1 MKNERILE
9 MLAEI
14 EKTYMPEQRADAD
27 SLKNARTDAIAGVL
41 KWRTP
46 APDGLPYIVEL
57 FRREAEED
65 IKREKCR
72 DAGTT
77 DRKKAAESIIAE
89 CAQYADERKGAY
101 IGDNGKIIIGGC
113 YRAVRL
119 GGTFEGLTAGEKK
132 MQPDYEKIINGA
144 AQNDGEKI
152 KAPTRKELKD
162 YIKIEKAK
170 HKGERRYKPVYDLG
184 DGRPAV
190 DPQKLLEMI
199 DLIGEDA
206 ELTMTAGRAE
216 ISQIY
221 IHGENGDGLI
231 MPVKKVKTA

>member
-170 HKGERRYKPVYDLG
+170 HKGEKKYMPVYDFG

-190 DPQKLLEMI
+190 DPKKLLEMI
-199 DLIGEDA
+199 DLIGDGA
-206 ELTMTAGRAE
+206 ELTLLPEVLKKHFDMLESEGR
-216 ISQIY
+216 
-221 IHGENGDGLI
+221 LL
-231 MPVKKVKTA
+231 

>member
-1 MKNERILE
+1 MTNERILE
-9 MLAEI
+9 MLAES
-14 EKTYMPEQRADAD
+14 EKTYTPEQRAIAD
-27 SLKNARTDAIAGVL
+27 DLKNARTDVIVGAL
-41 KWRTP
+41 KWI
-46 APDGLPYIVEL
+46 ASSPDRLPYVVEL
-57 FRREAEED
+57 FRRDVEED

-72 DAGTT
+72 AAGTT
-77 DRKKAAESIIAE
+77 DRKKAVDSIIAE
-89 CAQYADERKGAY
+89 VAQYADERKGAY
-101 IGDNGKIIIGGC
+101 IGDDGKIIIGGC

-119 GGTFEGLTAGEKK
+119 DGSFEGLTVGEKK
-132 MQPDYEKIINGA
+132 MQPDYERIINGA
-144 AQNDGEKI
+144 VQNAGEKI

-162 YIKIEKAK
+162 FIKIEKAK
-170 HKGERRYKPVYDLG
+170 HKGERKYMPVYDFG

-216 ISQIY
+216 VSQIY